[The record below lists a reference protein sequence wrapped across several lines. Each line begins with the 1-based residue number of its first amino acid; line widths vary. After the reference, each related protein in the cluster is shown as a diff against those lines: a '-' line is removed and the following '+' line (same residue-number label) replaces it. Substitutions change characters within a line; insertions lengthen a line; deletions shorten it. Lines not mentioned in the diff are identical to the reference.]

1 MDLEQIFTAKLQDTP
16 ENKGRREVMSH
27 LANQIQ
33 RSKSG
38 EQNR

>member
-1 MDLEQIFTAKLQDTP
+1 MDLEQIFTAELQDTP

-33 RSKSG
+33 RGKSG